1 MQPQGPPPKKSN
13 VLMWV
18 LIGVGGFVLLGILAA
33 GIGSYV
39 LYRTVKNAGF
49 DSELMQKNP
58 GLAMAKM
65 VTAMNPDYQT
75 VTTDDSSGTITV
87 REKSTGKIITLRF
100 DPEKKSMVIVGDD
113 GKEAKISVTGDGNN
127 TGGVEIQSADGTVK
141 FGTSAGNSAP
151 SWVPVYPGA
160 AAAQGV
166 VASQTP
172 EQNTYSFGFKTPD
185 SSTKVMSFYQDQLKS
200 AGFTLNQV
208 ISSGQIGQGGMMSAE
223 DAGKKH
229 SLVLIVAVDSGET
242 NVSVTA
248 LEKK

>member
-1 MQPQGPPPKKSN
+1 MQPQGPPPKKSS

-75 VTTDDSSGTITV
+75 VTTNDSTGTITV
-87 REKSTGKIITLRF
+87 REKSTGKIVTLRF
-100 DPEKKSMVIVGDD
+100 DPEKKSMVIVDED
-113 GKEAKISVTGDGNN
+113 GKESKISVSGDGKN
-127 TGGVEIQSADGTVK
+127 TGGVEFQGPDGTVK
-141 FGTSAGNSAP
+141 IGTSAGNSPP

-160 AAAQGV
+160 SVQGLGS
-166 VASQTP
+166 AQTP
-172 EQNTYSFGFKTPD
+172 DSDTYSFGFKTSDP
-185 SSTKVMSFYQDQLKS
+185 SAKVMSFYQDQLKS
-200 AGFTLNQV
+200 AGFTLNQFV
-208 ISSGQIGQGGMMSAE
+208 TSGQIGQGGMISAE

-229 SLVLIVAVDSGET
+229 SVVLIVAVDNGES

-248 LEKK
+248 VEKK

>member
-1 MQPQGPPPKKSN
+1 MPPPQGQPPKKSN

-18 LIGVGGFVLLGILAA
+18 LIGVGGFVLLGVLAA

-87 REKSTGKIITLRF
+87 REKSTGKVITLRF
-100 DPEKKSMVIVGDD
+100 DADKKSMVIVGDD
-113 GKEAKISVTGDGNN
+113 GKEAKISVTGDGDK

-141 FGTSAGNSAP
+141 FGTSAGGTAP
-151 SWVPVYPGA
+151 SWVPAYPGA
-160 AAAQGV
+160 AAVQGV
-166 VASQTP
+166 GSAQTP
-172 EQNTYSFGFKTPD
+172 DGNTYSYTFKTPD
-185 SSTKVMSFYQDQLKS
+185 SANKVISYYQDQLKG
-200 AGFTLNQV
+200 AGFTVTQV
-208 ISSGQIGQGGMMSAE
+208 VSSGQGGMVHAE

-229 SLVLIVAVDSGET
+229 SVVVILGADPAGT
-242 NVSVTA
+242 GVSVTA
-248 LEKK
+248 VEAK